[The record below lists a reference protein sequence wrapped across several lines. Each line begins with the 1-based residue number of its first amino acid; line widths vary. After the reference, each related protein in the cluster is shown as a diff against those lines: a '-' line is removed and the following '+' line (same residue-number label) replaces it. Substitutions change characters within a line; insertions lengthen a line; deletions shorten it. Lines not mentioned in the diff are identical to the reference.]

1 MSIHP
6 EYRVMDLTRVPLE
19 MIAMNALTPSVTVAA
34 KPKTITL
41 SIRQRALLHR
51 LLHRDLR
58 KCSAVALE
66 SFKRYGWTSGLGG
79 AYQLTEKG
87 RKIAEL
93 SEQVEL
99 GREMELQ
106 LP

>member
-1 MSIHP
+1 M
-6 EYRVMDLTRVPLE
+6 
-19 MIAMNALTPSVTVAA
+19 MNVIGEESVQLPRQKA
-34 KPKTITL
+34 ISL

-99 GREMELQ
+99 GRTMELQ

>member
-1 MSIHP
+1 
-6 EYRVMDLTRVPLE
+6 
-19 MIAMNALTPSVTVAA
+19 MNAAPTVEIQSP
-34 KPKTITL
+34 KPKSIVL

-66 SFKRYGWTSGLGG
+66 SFKRHGWTSGLGG

-87 RKIAEL
+87 RQIAEL
-93 SEQVEL
+93 SEQMEL
-99 GREMELQ
+99 GRAIELQ
-106 LP
+106 LPERSAGQPC